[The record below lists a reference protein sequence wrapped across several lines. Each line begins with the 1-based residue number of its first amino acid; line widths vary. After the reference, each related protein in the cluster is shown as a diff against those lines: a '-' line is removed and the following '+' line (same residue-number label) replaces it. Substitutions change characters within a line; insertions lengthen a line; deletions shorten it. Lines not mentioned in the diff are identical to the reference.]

1 MTLLF
6 VMICK
11 KANDDRDFE
20 FDHLDDGKPINKK
33 YKFRKEVKK
42 LTIFK
47 SILFYFYIINFLSL

>member
-33 YKFRKEVKK
+33 YTFKKEVTNIKKK
-42 LTIFK
+42 LFFI
-47 SILFYFYIINFLSL
+47 